1 MDINYSK
8 SYIKTIL
15 SEVKTIAL
23 VGASSKK
30 NRDSYKVMHYLVENG
45 YKVFPIN
52 PNEYGKIIFGE
63 KCLPN
68 LDTIKEDIDMV
79 DVFRASSAVLGVT
92 KEAIKIGAKV
102 LWMQEGIVNKE
113 AADLAS
119 NAGLKVIMDRCPKKE
134 LSKAYLTNTKNSI
147 K

>member
-1 MDINYSK
+1 
-8 SYIKTIL
+8 
-15 SEVKTIAL
+15 
-23 VGASSKK
+23 
-30 NRDSYKVMHYLVENG
+30 
-45 YKVFPIN
+45 
-52 PNEYGKIIFGE
+52 
-63 KCLPN
+63 
-68 LDTIKEDIDMV
+68 MV